1 MNCSARHSRPEGK
14 PALDFPSLKGGFLSV
29 FPGCGGPFS
38 RCAAQASHRGG
49 LSCCGP
55 RALEAPAS
63 GAAARGLSVVVR
75 AQLPHSLWDLPAPGM
90 EPLSPALQGGFLTTR
105 PPGKAWTFLYFTSWA
120 GFRAD
125 PGLVN
130 SHFYFSYHILSLFKF
145 FKGEIVIPEDSLHFF
160 RETTFPGHPAF
171 VPRPQFLCIFSH
183 LCGN

>member
-49 LSCCGP
+49 LSCCGA

-63 GAAARGLSVVVR
+63 EAAARGLSVVVR

-120 GFRAD
+120 GF
-125 PGLVN
+125 
-130 SHFYFSYHILSLFKF
+130 SYHILSLFKF
-145 FKGEIVIPEDSLHFF
+145 FKGEIVILEDSLHFF
-160 RETTFPGHPAF
+160 RETTFPCHPAF
-171 VPRPQFLCIFSH
+171 VLCIFSH